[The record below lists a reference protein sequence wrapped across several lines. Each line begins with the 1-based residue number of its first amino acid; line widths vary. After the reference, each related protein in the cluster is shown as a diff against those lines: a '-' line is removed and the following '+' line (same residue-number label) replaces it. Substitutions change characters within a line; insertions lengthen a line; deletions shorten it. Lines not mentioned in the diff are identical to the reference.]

1 MKVGCPYCKKQIG
14 SEEICPHCSR
24 NLNKPIFSS
33 LIVSIICFLIGLF
46 IYISSNNCEPS
57 GEGLNCLSY
66 GLLVPILAFP
76 LFFISIICLIIFVCN
91 FIAFKR
97 KKKGLTQEQLAEKL
111 VIEFISHTFNDFFFY
126 YFIFIFDII

>member
-91 FIAFKR
+91 FIAFKIYQ
-97 KKKGLTQEQLAEKL
+97 KKKKE
-111 VIEFISHTFNDFFFY
+111 IISN
-126 YFIFIFDII
+126 